1 MCLFE
6 DVNIIGYF
14 LLCRAFIMGGIN
26 IIEYGELKRYMY
38 VTHDNYMN
46 TTLL

>member
-14 LLCRAFIMGGIN
+14 PLCRALLWVAL
-26 IIEYGELKRYMY
+26 IEYGELKRYMY